1 MGSIFAALYAGCK
14 PAMTDTI
21 ITVADMKAISDGF
34 ILAAR
39 TRLECCAKL
48 KVIPAFLDTRLTV
61 FYSQSMGKYLSLLVA
76 AMLVFAGFGSV
87 PRCYVMKPDCSA
99 SGTLQ
104 CPLTQ
109 SETVTTEKGC
119 NSCPHLVQKSARQ
132 QRHTIPPFDRL
143 ARFSID
149 QDRQSSD
156 LSPDCVPIV
165 ALVQNSQLL
174 FVEPINDKEIF
185 PARLTSLP
193 DPPLLILLQKQSFL
207 I

>member
-1 MGSIFAALYAGCK
+1 MVMATEKIVRCR
-14 PAMTDTI
+14 M
-21 ITVADMKAISDGF
+21 IS
-34 ILAAR
+34 
-39 TRLECCAKL
+39 
-48 KVIPAFLDTRLTV
+48 VSLDIRHAV
-61 FYSQSMGKYLSLLVA
+61 FYAHLMEKLLSLLFS

-99 SGTLQ
+99 SGTSQ

-109 SETVTTEKGC
+109 SGTVTTEKGC
-119 NSCPHLVQKSARQ
+119 NSCPHLVQKSTRQ

-165 ALVQNSQLL
+165 ALVQNSQL
-174 FVEPINDKEIF
+174 FFFEPINDKETL
-185 PARLTSLP
+185 PARLAHLP
-193 DPPLLILLQKQSFL
+193 EPPLLILLQKQSLL